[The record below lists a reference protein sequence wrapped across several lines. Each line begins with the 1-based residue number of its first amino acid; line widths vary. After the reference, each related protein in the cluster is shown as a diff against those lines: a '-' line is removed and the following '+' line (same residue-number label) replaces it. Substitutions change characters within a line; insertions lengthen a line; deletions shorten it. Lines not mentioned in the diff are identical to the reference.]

1 MVLVES
7 ADSQAPTS
15 PPAAATI
22 TARAAAAASAVP
34 AAASAAA
41 VDIRLSFFSCL
52 ICPLLRLAF
61 SLFLQMLKKKK
72 MLH

>member
-7 ADSQAPTS
+7 ADSQAPTI
-15 PPAAATI
+15 ATSA
-22 TARAAAAASAVP
+22 ARAAAAASAIP

-41 VDIRLSFFSCL
+41 VDICLSFFSCL

-72 MLH
+72 MSH